1 MISTVSLTQ
10 GKRQERGGGGRRERE
25 KKGTHTHKKEEFI
38 VVTIS
43 SYTEGLPLA
52 PVRGHN
58 TCSRVRERGLNIIV
72 CEMVELGLY
81 GTNKLKAEGV

>member
-1 MISTVSLTQ
+1 MMISTVSLTQ
-10 GKRQERGGGGRRERE
+10 GKRQERGGGGGRRRERE
-25 KKGTHTHKKEEFI
+25 KKKAHTHKKKEFI

-58 TCSRVRERGLNIIV
+58 TCSRVREREREASIP
-72 CEMVELGLY
+72 
-81 GTNKLKAEGV
+81 